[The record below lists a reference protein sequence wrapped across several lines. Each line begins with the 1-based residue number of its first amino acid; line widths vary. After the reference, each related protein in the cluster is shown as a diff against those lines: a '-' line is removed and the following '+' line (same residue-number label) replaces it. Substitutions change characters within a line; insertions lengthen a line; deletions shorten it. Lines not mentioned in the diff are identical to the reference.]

1 MKPIIAALVLGLC
14 LSPAQAQQTDGFL
27 CTPYLDGEPAPGT
40 IYCFYWNNASIRWE
54 EWGNVNSQGEAKTF
68 YEDISSLVPADLSI
82 PYEQKY
88 TFCAWDGVYRS
99 EWTEPVEY
107 RENVYRDYELVM
119 DILWPGAI
127 DPNDPE

>member
-14 LSPAQAQQTDGFL
+14 LSPAQAQQTDGFV

-40 IYCFYWNNASIRWE
+40 IYCFNWNNASIRWE
-54 EWGNVNSQGEAKTF
+54 ERGRVSSQGEAKTF

-82 PYEQKY
+82 PYEHKY
-88 TFCAWDGVYRS
+88 TFCAWNGTYRS
-99 EWTEPVEY
+99 EWAEPVDYE
-107 RENVYRDYELVM
+107 ENVYHEYRLDMNISCPMV
-119 DILWPGAI
+119 P